1 MARQR
6 GAYSRIG
13 FVGPLHHQG
22 AVAGELA
29 VVCPRETQTMP
40 TQKDL
45 KRLVRA
51 RMRKTGEA
59 YTAAR
64 AQILNKPQK
73 QGLRSAQDDI
83 PAPVPVKVDYA
94 AMAGMS
100 DEKIKENTGCDWA
113 KWVYALDRK
122 KAYELSHRELA
133 KLIKEKYK
141 PADWWTQTVAVGYER
156 IKGLRARGQRRD
168 GSYSA
173 NKSRTFHVPVE
184 ELFEAWTNARTRAK
198 WLADKNVRIRKAT
211 APKSIRLEQDGSIIA
226 VMFTTRG
233 PSKSAVAIDEGKL
246 PSKEA
251 AEAVKQ
257 YWSDRFDDLQA
268 LLSA

>member
-1 MARQR
+1 
-6 GAYSRIG
+6 
-13 FVGPLHHQG
+13 
-22 AVAGELA
+22 
-29 VVCPRETQTMP
+29 MP
-40 TQKDL
+40 AQKDF

-64 AQILNKPQK
+64 AQMIKKPEK
-73 QGLRSAQDDI
+73 PVLRSAQDDK
-83 PAPVPVKVDYA
+83 PDYSKL
-94 AMAGMS
+94 AGMC
-100 DEKIKENTGCDWA
+100 DEKVKEHTGCDWE

-122 KAYELSHRELA
+122 KAYELTHYELA

-141 PADWWTQTVAVGYER
+141 TPDWWTQTVAVGYER

-173 NKSRTFHVPVE
+173 SKSRTFHVPVE
-184 ELFEAWTNARTRAK
+184 ALFEAWTDARTRNQ
-198 WLADKNVRIRKAT
+198 WLSDKNVKIRKAT
-211 APKSIRLEQDGSIIA
+211 RPKSIRLQQDDAIIA
-226 VMFTTRG
+226 VMFTKRG
-233 PSKSAVAIDEGKL
+233 AAKSAVAIDEGNL

-257 YWSDRFDDLQA
+257 YWTDRFDDLEVV
-268 LLSA
+268 LSD

>member
-1 MARQR
+1 
-6 GAYSRIG
+6 
-13 FVGPLHHQG
+13 
-22 AVAGELA
+22 
-29 VVCPRETQTMP
+29 MP

-64 AQILNKPQK
+64 AQIISKPQK
-73 QGLRSAQDDI
+73 QVLRAAQDDK
-83 PAPVPVKVDYA
+83 PDYA
-94 AMAGMS
+94 GLAGMS
-100 DEKIKENTGCDWA
+100 DEKIKEKTGCNWE

-122 KAYELSHRELA
+122 KAYELSHSELA
-133 KLIKEKYK
+133 KLIKDKYRT
-141 PADWWTQTVAVGYER
+141 PDWWAQTVAVGYER

-173 NKSRTFHVPVE
+173 NKSRTFNVPVE
-184 ELFEAWTNARTRAK
+184 TLFEAWTNAKERTK
-198 WLADKNVRIRKAT
+198 WLADRNVRIRKST

-226 VMFTTRG
+226 VMFTKRG

-246 PSKEA
+246 PSREA

-257 YWSDRFDDLQA
+257 YWSDRFDDLQVV
-268 LLSA
+268 LSD